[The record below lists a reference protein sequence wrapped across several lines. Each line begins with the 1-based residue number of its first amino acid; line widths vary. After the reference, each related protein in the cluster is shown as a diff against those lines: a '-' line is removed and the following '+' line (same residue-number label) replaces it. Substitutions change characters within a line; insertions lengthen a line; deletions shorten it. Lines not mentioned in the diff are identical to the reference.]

1 MTVILK
7 LFISNH
13 GICRMIL
20 CGRGHRESN
29 FQVDT
34 ISRSIVPTI
43 VEIDIKIDI
52 TIVLSKDSPSY
63 AMLPT
68 APNLKSTDI
77 TMQVEQPN
85 RGTNLDS

>member
-1 MTVILK
+1 M
-7 LFISNH
+7 
-13 GICRMIL
+13 
-20 CGRGHRESN
+20 
-29 FQVDT
+29 

-43 VEIDIKIDI
+43 VEIDIEIDI

-63 AMLPT
+63 VMLAT
-68 APNLKSTDI
+68 APNLKSTDV

>member
-1 MTVILK
+1 MKCHLE
-7 LFISNH
+7 SN
-13 GICRMIL
+13 
-20 CGRGHRESN
+20 RGHRESN

-43 VEIDIKIDI
+43 VEIDI

-63 AMLPT
+63 VMLAT
-68 APNLKSTDI
+68 APNLKSKDV

-85 RGTNLDS
+85 RDTFLDS